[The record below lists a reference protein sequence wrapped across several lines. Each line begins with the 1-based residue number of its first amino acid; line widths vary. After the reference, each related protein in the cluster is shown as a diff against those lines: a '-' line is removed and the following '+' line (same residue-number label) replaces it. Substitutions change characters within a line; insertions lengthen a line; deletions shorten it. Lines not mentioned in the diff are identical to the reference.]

1 MFRITKAQMQWF
13 QRDRLATVKREICE
27 LLIKKY
33 PQHARPDD
41 PAIEAFVRRAMEAA
55 RAVWIDEADQIARF
69 VCAAFALEI
78 IQADPLQVQHFTQVM
93 ISEQTAEARLLFV
106 EENLVPK

>member
-1 MFRITKAQMQWF
+1 MFRITKTQMQWF

-27 LLIKKY
+27 LLIRKF
-33 PQHARPDD
+33 PQHVHPDD
-41 PAIEAFVRRAMEAA
+41 PAIEAFVKRAMEAA

-69 VCAAFALEI
+69 VCAAFTLEI
-78 IQADPLQVQHFTQVM
+78 IQADPLRVQHFTQVM
-93 ISEQTAEARLLFV
+93 LSEQTAEARLRFV